1 MAYNFLV
8 VDDSPIIR
16 SVVSKCLAM
25 SGLEIGSIFEA
36 ANGRVALDMLD
47 DNWIDVV
54 FADLNMPEMDGR
66 EMIQEM
72 ADNKMIDNIPVVV
85 ISSERNED
93 VLNWLNSLGVSDF
106 ISKPFKPEKM
116 KSVVDKLLGN
126 EEINHG

>member
-16 SVVSKCLAM
+16 SVVAKCLTM
-25 SGLEIGSIFEA
+25 SGLEIGDIFEA
-36 ANGRVALDMLD
+36 SNGRAALDVLD
-47 DNWIDVV
+47 DNWVDMV

-72 ADNKMIDNIPVVV
+72 VDNQMIDNIPVVV

-93 VLNWLNSLGVSDF
+93 VLKWLSSVGVSGF
-106 ISKPFKPEKM
+106 INKPFKPEKM

-126 EEINHG
+126 QE

>member
-16 SVVSKCLAM
+16 SVVTKCLSM
-25 SGLEIGSIFEA
+25 SGLEIGNVFEA
-36 ANGRVALDMLD
+36 GNGRVALDVLD
-47 DNWIDVV
+47 DNWVDVV

-72 ADNKMIDNIPVVV
+72 VDNQMIENIPVVV

-93 VLNWLNSLGVSDF
+93 VLEWLQSVGVRDF
-106 ISKPFKPEKM
+106 INKPFKPEKM
-116 KSVVDKLLGN
+116 KSVVDKLLGSG
-126 EEINHG
+126 EQ

>member
-16 SVVSKCLAM
+16 TVVSKCLTM
-25 SGLEIGSIFEA
+25 SGLEIGNIFEA
-36 ANGRVALDMLD
+36 ANGRVALDVLD

-72 ADNKMIDNIPVVV
+72 ADNQILENVPVVV
-85 ISSERNED
+85 ISSERNEE
-93 VLNWLNSLGVSDF
+93 VVNWLHAMGVSDF
-106 ISKPFKPEKM
+106 INKPFKPEKM
-116 KSVVDKLLGN
+116 KSVIDKLLGTQ
-126 EEINHG
+126 E

>member
-16 SVVSKCLAM
+16 SVVSKCLSM
-25 SGLEIGSIFEA
+25 SGLEIGDIFEA
-36 ANGRVALDMLD
+36 SNGRIALDLLD
-47 DNWIDVV
+47 DKWVDVV

-72 ADNKMIDNIPVVV
+72 VDNRMIENIPVVV

-93 VLNWLNSLGVSDF
+93 MLRWLKQVGVSDF

-116 KSVVDKLLGN
+116 KSVVDRLLEN
-126 EEINHG
+126 QE